1 MPPPQHMHTLPFWI
15 ERWANVHRLQPSQLV
30 RLEGCSWN
38 ALDEIYRFR
47 LSRRDMYHNRSNP
60 LQAEWQCYLDPS
72 QLDTNGSGSIL
83 FVALH
88 CCRRTRSS
96 EMVEGGGGMHITM
109 GATSFKQTSLTC
121 NIHNSKKHCSRFD
134 DFATIKIL
142 STRSMVFAEGNVI
155 SFEIF
160 ITRRVEGGGNTYVH
174 VLYFAFEACGKQN
187 K

>member
-1 MPPPQHMHTLPFWI
+1 MLSTRSIVSDCREETCITIEVIPYKQNGNVTWI
-15 ERWANVHRLQPSQLV
+15 
-30 RLEGCSWN
+30 LE
-38 ALDEIYRFR
+38 
-47 LSRRDMYHNRSNP
+47 P
-60 LQAEWQCYLDPS
+60 
-72 QLDTNGSGSIL
+72 DTEGSGSIL

-96 EMVEGGGGMHITM
+96 EMVEGGGRGCISQ
-109 GATSFKQTSLTC
+109 GVQTSFKQTSLTC

-160 ITRRVEGGGNTYVH
+160 ITRRVKGGGNAYVH
-174 VLYFAFEACGKQN
+174 VLYFAFEAFGKQN
-187 K
+187 KQEQSVGVVGMRSTRSMP